1 MWTLEKKL
9 PARGVKF
16 YFITK
21 QDIPEKER
29 TLWQEAVSRSSPL
42 SKWFKRVQF
51 EYSGQPALISDWQGW
66 NLIKIFCPDAHISM
80 KPSEAKSS
88 YKEIFERFSDWFI
101 KLCRDK
107 RIECK
112 PYDFRILFRLHPPE
126 SDGEFA
132 PIPPLSDIAKKVV
145 SPPTLTLNPPA
156 TPEEILELAKR
167 TLPLSGQA
175 YEEVLKY
182 AEKKNLKVYSGY
194 GVRTEEDANTYEFD
208 ILLPDQSKEVESMRS
223 LQGELYHELILQCQE
238 KVPPDFN
245 NIVRALLTKLIQNGV
260 IDSKKVEHV
269 YNNPDDYFETTQW
282 RARFV
287 LKFDLK
293 KWSPDSELGRAL
305 DVVKKQLQKELTGTK
320 YYLYGAISY
329 KLTDE
334 DLPKIEEVI
343 ENIIYF
349 KNAKHD
355 DLFAN
360 LSILLVDSNYEK
372 IIEIA
377 RKTDK
382 ILNSHKV
389 IDLDTSP
396 GMATDIED
404 AKKRW
409 NSAISDAVRDGRKV
423 ASFMFFRELSG
434 VPLQV
439 FTGAQESLYEELNK
453 IAGETHITIT
463 LTSDNQQS
471 TRYGCYVAS
480 SKA

>member
-51 EYSGQPALISDWQGW
+51 EYFGQPALISGWQGW
-66 NLIKIFCPDAHISM
+66 NLIKIFCPDARISM

-145 SPPTLTLNPPA
+145 SPPTLTPNPPA
-156 TPEEILELAKR
+156 TPEEMFDLAKR

-175 YEEVLKY
+175 FEEVLKY
-182 AEKKNLKVYSGY
+182 AEKENLKVYSGY

-208 ILLPDQSKEVESMRS
+208 ISLDQSKEVESMRS

-238 KVPPDFN
+238 KAPPDFN
-245 NIVRALLTKLIQNGV
+245 DIVRALLTKLIQNGV
-260 IDSKKVEHV
+260 IDNEKIEHIN
-269 YNNPDDYFETTQW
+269 NNPGDYFEATQW
-282 RARFV
+282 RTRFT

-293 KWSPDSELGRAL
+293 KMDLTGERSMPLDS
-305 DVVKKQLQKELTGTK
+305 VKKDIQRQLKDTTYSLFGVV
-320 YYLYGAISY
+320 SY
-329 KLTDE
+329 KLTNE
-334 DLPKIEEVI
+334 DLTRIEAVI
-343 ENIIYF
+343 QNINYF
-349 KNAKHD
+349 RNAKRD
-355 DLFAN
+355 ELFMN
-360 LSILLVDSNYEK
+360 LSIILVDHNYER
-372 IIEIA
+372 IVEIA
-377 RKTDK
+377 RKTDEV
-382 ILNSHKV
+382 LNSNKI
-389 IDLDTSP
+389 IDLDTNPS
-396 GMATDIED
+396 MATDIED

-409 NSAISDAVRDGRKV
+409 NSAVSDCVRDGRKV

-439 FTGAQESLYEELNK
+439 FTGAQESLYEELDK
-453 IAGETHITIT
+453 IAGETSISAT
-463 LTSDNQQS
+463 LTSDNQPQT